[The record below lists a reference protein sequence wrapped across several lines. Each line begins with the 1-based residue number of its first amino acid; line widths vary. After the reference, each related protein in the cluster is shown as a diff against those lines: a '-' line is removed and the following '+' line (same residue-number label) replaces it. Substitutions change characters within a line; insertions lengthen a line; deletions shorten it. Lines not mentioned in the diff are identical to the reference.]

1 MGLPPFGE
9 LPLEYTNIPRLI
21 PWKVRIISKALL
33 ETVEKFKQ
41 RFVHNLLLGHT
52 IGVAIPVSR
61 IIQYKQHIGH
71 RNIG

>member
-1 MGLPPFGE
+1 ME
-9 LPLEYTNIPRLI
+9 LF
-21 PWKVRIISKALL
+21 IISKALL
-33 ETVEKFKQ
+33 ETIEKFKQ

-61 IIQYKQHIGH
+61 VIQYKQHIGH